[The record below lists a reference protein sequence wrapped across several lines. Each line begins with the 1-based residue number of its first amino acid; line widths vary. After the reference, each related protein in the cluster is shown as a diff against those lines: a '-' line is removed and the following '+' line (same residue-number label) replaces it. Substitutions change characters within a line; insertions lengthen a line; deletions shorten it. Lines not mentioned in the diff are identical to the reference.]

1 MTRSRH
7 APRLSSGFSLGGQ
20 QAEADPLLEEAFDET
35 NQYKAVSS
43 RDDHRCFIIGR
54 TGSGKSALLRRL
66 ECEYPDHVI
75 RISPEDLS
83 LTYVADLQSVRW
95 LSEHEVHLDPFF
107 VALWKHVLLVE
118 IIKHRYQVDSSAG
131 KQNFLALLADR
142 LKRDKSQT
150 EALRYLED
158 FQGKFWC
165 EADERVRQIADRFE
179 SQINGAGSFD
189 AKLVKASAGGAI
201 TATQASKIEI
211 VNRYQR
217 IVNATQL
224 PRLNQMIKVL
234 DEDILESRQNFTFI
248 LIDDLDQDW
257 ADDSVVNALI
267 RCLFRAVSDLQRVQN
282 LKVLVALR
290 TNIFEALDFGRR
302 TGGQEEKFRALSMR
316 LRWST
321 ADLEAML
328 DERVR
333 AAAAPRDLEFT
344 TVRHLLPATNRARG
358 DPLTFILRRTLMRP
372 RDAIAYLNECLEGTV
387 DNPRITWER
396 IRAAESP
403 YSHDR
408 RLALRDEW
416 KPTYPGID
424 EVLSTFEGRP
434 YKLSRAQMSA
444 ALDEIATLAADHAF
458 VGTSWLCRLTAE
470 IWNPEPCVWTDK
482 YKDIIGLLFDIGFV
496 GCVGTG
502 GQPVFSHDDPDY
514 LDRPSKLARTTSFVV
529 HPAFRNALDMTTPA
543 RQRQRL

>member
-7 APRLSSGFSLGGQ
+7 APRLSSGFYLGGQ
-20 QAEADPLLEEAFDET
+20 QAEADPLLEDAFDET

-66 ECEYPDHVI
+66 EYEYPDHVI

-95 LSEHEVHLDPFF
+95 LSEHDVHLDPFF
-107 VALWKHVLLVE
+107 IALWKHVLLVE
-118 IIKHRYQVDSSAG
+118 IIKHRYQVDSSAA
-131 KQNFLALLADR
+131 KQNFLALLADKI
-142 LKRDKSQT
+142 KRDRSQL
-150 EALRYLED
+150 EARKYLED

-179 SQINGAGSFD
+179 SQINGASSFD
-189 AKLVKASAGGAI
+189 SKLLKASAGGGI
-201 TATQASKIEI
+201 TATQASKSEI

-217 IVNATQL
+217 IVNETQL

-248 LIDDLDQDW
+248 VIDDLDQDW
-257 ADDSVVNALI
+257 VDDSVANALI

-282 LKVLVALR
+282 LKVIVALR

-333 AAAAPRDLEFT
+333 AASASRDLHMAT
-344 TVRHLLPATNRARG
+344 IRHLLPSTNKTRG
-358 DPLTFILRRTLMRP
+358 DPLDFILRRTLMRP
-372 RDAIAYLNECLEGTV
+372 RDAIAYLNECLEGTAG
-387 DNPRITWER
+387 NPRITWER

-403 YSHDR
+403 YSRDR

-424 EVLSTFEGRP
+424 DVLSTFEGKP
-434 YKLSRAQMSA
+434 YKLSQDQMTG
-444 ALDEIATLAADHAF
+444 ALDDIATLAADHAF
-458 VGTSWLCRLTAE
+458 VGTSWLGRLTSE
-470 IWNPEPCVWTDK
+470 IWNPKLTVWTER
-482 YKDIIGLLFDIGFV
+482 YKDIIGLLFDIGFI
-496 GCVGTG
+496 GCVRTG
-502 GQPVFSHDDPDY
+502 GHAVFSYDDPDY
-514 LDRPSKLARTTSFVV
+514 LDRPSKMARTTYFVV
-529 HPAFRNALDMTTPA
+529 HPAFRDALDMTSPA
-543 RQRQRL
+543 GHRQRS